1 MFAVPATFR
10 SSLGKRKRSTI
21 LSDDLTGAAHI
32 SDNAVE
38 HEKDVHNERSAL
50 AEQPESE
57 LADLP
62 DEVIDPTDEVELK
75 EDESDLRQHLLPPD
89 LIQLPTMSTTRSL
102 QKRHLTALT
111 ALMHVSLLR
120 RDWERAYKA
129 FSVLIRMKDVNFKKI
144 WGIGLEVLKHARPD
158 KAPLYLKRM
167 CIRYPVLS
175 NANKDALDAR
185 TFFRALILLR
195 IERAQHNPKEYSIA
209 QEEMEEK
216 LSDPSYT
223 DDPMLHTYTGMVC
236 LARSGHE
243 TDIRIREMLREIAR
257 KCFEATAIKGGV
269 TGISHQILRELQALK
284 KDESKDDS
292 ED

>member
-21 LSDDLTGAAHI
+21 LSDDPTDTAHL
-32 SDNAVE
+32 SDNTVE
-38 HEKDVHNERSAL
+38 HEQSVS
-50 AEQPESE
+50 AEQPGSE
-57 LADLP
+57 VAGDLP
-62 DEVIDPTDEVELK
+62 DELVDPSDELELK
-75 EDESDLRQHLLPPD
+75 EEESDLKQHLPPD
-89 LIQLPTMSTTRSL
+89 LIQLPTMSNTRSL

-158 KAPLYLKRM
+158 KAPLYLKRL

-223 DDPMLHTYTGMVC
+223 DDPMLHAYTGLVC
-236 LARSGHE
+236 LARSDHE
-243 TDIRIREMLREIAR
+243 TDTRIREMLREIAR
-257 KCFEATAIKGGV
+257 KCFEATSMKGGV
-269 TGISHQILRELQALK
+269 TGISHQILRGLQALK
-284 KDESKDDS
+284 KDESKDDG